1 MAFSWLGT
9 AYNCSNITEVANILQ
24 GFASRSA
31 SDAVYNVYMVP
42 NAIIN
47 DTDQTLEYS
56 GQTSPVTLT
65 TSFTKINNVNGYVPR
80 NNKLLTFPYQYL
92 LISNN
97 NGSSN
102 ILHFERF
109 SGSTCNFNIKGVPV
123 VGGSVKLTPSNY
135 DGVDNQENGLI
146 GGKFPTLN
154 WSKDEYTN
162 WLTQNSVNIGLGV
175 ASGALTIVGGL
186 ASANP
191 IGGVGGMIG
200 GSMQIANVVGSIY
213 EHSLQPNSAKGNV
226 NGGDINVCDNKN
238 GFYFYKM
245 SIKAEYA
252 RIIDDYFSM
261 FGYKTN
267 RVKVP
272 NITGRSKWNYV
283 KTIDCNFDGDIPD
296 SDLMIIRTMF
306 NNGVT
311 LWHDPSKIYD
321 YSQTNSI
328 VT

>member
-1 MAFSWLGT
+1 MVFSWLGT
-9 AYNCSNITEVANILQ
+9 AYNCSNITEVTNILQ

-47 DTDQTLEYS
+47 DTNQTLEYS
-56 GQTSPVTLT
+56 GQPSPVTLT
-65 TSFTKINNVNGYVPR
+65 TTFTKVNNIDGYVPR

-135 DGVDNQENGLI
+135 DGIDNQENGLI

-175 ASGALTIVGGL
+175 ASRSINNCWWTCKCKSYWWCWWYDWWIN
-186 ASANP
+186 ANCKCCWF
-191 IGGVGGMIG
+191 
-200 GSMQIANVVGSIY
+200 SI
-213 EHSLQPNSAKGNV
+213 
-226 NGGDINVCDNKN
+226 
-238 GFYFYKM
+238 
-245 SIKAEYA
+245 
-252 RIIDDYFSM
+252 
-261 FGYKTN
+261 
-267 RVKVP
+267 
-272 NITGRSKWNYV
+272 
-283 KTIDCNFDGDIPD
+283 
-296 SDLMIIRTMF
+296 
-306 NNGVT
+306 
-311 LWHDPSKIYD
+311 
-321 YSQTNSI
+321 
-328 VT
+328 